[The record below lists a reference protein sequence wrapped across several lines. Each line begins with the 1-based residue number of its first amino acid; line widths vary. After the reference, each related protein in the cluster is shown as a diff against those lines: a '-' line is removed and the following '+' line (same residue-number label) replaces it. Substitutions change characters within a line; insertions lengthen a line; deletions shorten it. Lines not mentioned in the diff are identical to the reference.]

1 MAKYDNQKIYAELGK
16 LTTDQQ
22 YEELQNIISFV
33 YENLEA
39 EKDELEKKQNEIQQ
53 KLQTINSK

>member
-16 LTTDQQ
+16 LNPDGQF
-22 YEELQNIISFV
+22 EELQKIIAFV
-33 YENLEA
+33 YKNLEA

-53 KLQTINSK
+53 KLQIINSK